1 MNWQRRIL
9 TAILVLI
16 GLTGEISDPTP
27 VAAATHYPL
36 WVCGGRYGGWGW
48 SRPAGPFTGLTPEAL
63 FRTPAAEYW
72 YPAYSYDTYA
82 YTYTYTYTYPYPYVI
97 YVHECRYWWV
107 PG

>member
-36 WVCGGRYGGWGW
+36 SLGMRGNGMVVGDGADPR
-48 SRPAGPFTGLTPEAL
+48 
-63 FRTPAAEYW
+63 
-72 YPAYSYDTYA
+72 
-82 YTYTYTYTYPYPYVI
+82 
-97 YVHECRYWWV
+97 VHSV
-107 PG
+107 A